1 MQFFKLFLLTILFS
15 FNIQAETWSFE
26 KNDTEEGINYSSFVF
41 SENYEDFFSIYCSDN
56 DNEVY
61 FLVNFKDEN
70 LFADQEDLINVYF
83 DNDRTNEH
91 VLVVDYDKG
100 SAFFNKSSFLRIPC
114 LRSTS
119 LRAVICFV
127 SSLIESL
134 IAIKSLTS

>member
-61 FLVNFKDEN
+61 
-70 LFADQEDLINVYF
+70 
-83 DNDRTNEH
+83 
-91 VLVVDYDKG
+91 
-100 SAFFNKSSFLRIPC
+100 
-114 LRSTS
+114 
-119 LRAVICFV
+119 
-127 SSLIESL
+127 
-134 IAIKSLTS
+134 